1 MIIEMPS
8 TLKSNV
14 EGYKALIEMHHVIA
28 DSNPR
33 IVFFDFGKSKNLDLN
48 LIAVIGAL
56 INPLK
61 EASIYTDLVHVQPYM
76 EVLLFE
82 NMFLKD
88 FGRAHPSSAL
98 SSTISYQKFSKF
110 QDIEFREYIQKE
122 VLTKPEFPV
131 LSKLLEKKIIE
142 SIFEVFENARTH
154 GDCKDIFTCGQ
165 YFPNRALSLLNFSI
179 VDLGVTIKTNV
190 NNYQGSSLTGS
201 EAISWAM
208 KYGNT
213 TKSGS
218 TSGGLGLDII
228 LEFIKLNKGVI
239 QIVSAD
245 GYWEF
250 KNGETI
256 INDFNKPFPGTIV
269 NIQVN
274 LDDRDYYS
282 LIEEVS
288 LDSIF

>member
-1 MIIEMPS
+1 MPS
-8 TLKSNV
+8 TLRSNF
-14 EGYKALIEMHHVIA
+14 EGYKALIEMHHIIVE
-28 DSNPR
+28 SNQR

-61 EASIYTDLVHVQPYM
+61 ETGIYTDIVHIQPYM

-98 SSTISYQKFSKF
+98 GSTISYRKFSRF
-110 QDIEFREYIQKE
+110 QDIEFREYIRTE

-154 GDCKDIFTCGQ
+154 GDCKNIFTCGQ
-165 YFPNRALSLLNFSI
+165 YFPDRVINLLNFSI

-190 NNYQGSSLTGS
+190 NNYQGSSLSGS
-201 EAISWAM
+201 DAISWAM

-213 TKSGS
+213 TKSGT

-228 LEFIKLNKGVI
+228 LEFIKLNRGVI

-250 KNGETI
+250 KDGETI

>member
-1 MIIEMPS
+1 MIIEMPI
-8 TLKSNV
+8 TLKSTV
-14 EGYKALIEMHHVIA
+14 EGYKALIEMHHLLS
-28 DSNPR
+28 DSNPD

-56 INPLK
+56 VNPLR
-61 EASIYTDLVHVQPYM
+61 EAGIYIDIIHIQPYM

-88 FGRAHPSSAL
+88 FGRAHPTSAI
-98 SSTISYQKFSKF
+98 SSTISYRIFSRF
-110 QDIEFREYIQKE
+110 QDIEFREYIRKE
-122 VLTKPEFPV
+122 VFTKPEFPV

-142 SIFEVFENARTH
+142 SIFEVFENAVTH
-154 GDCKDIFTCGQ
+154 GDCKNIFTCGQ
-165 YFPNRALSLLNFSI
+165 YFPNRQLNLLSFSI
-179 VDLGVTIKTNV
+179 VDMGVTIKTNV
-190 NNYQGSSLTGS
+190 NNYLRTSLSGSDS
-201 EAISWAM
+201 IIWAM

-213 TKSGS
+213 TKTGP

-239 QIVSAD
+239 QIVSSD
-245 GYWEF
+245 GYWEY

-256 INDFNKPFPGTIV
+256 IYDFQKPFPGTIV

-274 LDDRDYYS
+274 LDDTDYYS

>member
-1 MIIEMPS
+1 MIIEMPA
-8 TLKSNV
+8 TLKSNT
-14 EGYKALIEMHHVIA
+14 EGYKALIEMHHLIV
-28 DSNPR
+28 DGNPD
-33 IVFFDFGKSKNLDLN
+33 IVFFDFEKSKNLDLN
-48 LIAVIGAL
+48 LVAVIGAL
-56 INPLK
+56 VGSMK
-61 EASIYTDLVHVQPYM
+61 ETGIITNIIHVQPYM

-88 FGRAHPSSAL
+88 FGRTHPATAS
-98 SSTISYQKFSKF
+98 SSTISYRRFSKF
-110 QDIEFREYIQKE
+110 QDIEFREYIREE
-122 VLTKPEFPV
+122 VLTKPEFPE

-142 SIFEVFENARTH
+142 SIFEVFENAMTH
-154 GDCKDIFTCGQ
+154 GNCKNIFTCGQ
-165 YFPNRALSLLNFSI
+165 YFPNRVLNLLNFSI
-179 VDLGVTIKTNV
+179 VDLGVTIKANV
-190 NNYQGSSLTGS
+190 NNYLGSALSGS
-201 EAISWAM
+201 ETISWAM

-213 TKSGS
+213 TKTGA

-250 KNGETI
+250 NKGETLI
-256 INDFNKPFPGTIV
+256 YDFIKPFPGTIV

-274 LDDRDYYS
+274 LDDTDYYS